1 MCCGTMRALNMI
13 VATPDAERFRGA
25 ILLAAAQA
33 ALGGA
38 ATLFLQLD
46 AVVLLRAPIT
56 APRDEAHGASGL
68 PSLAMLLADATAL
81 GVRIIACQSGMALC
95 GLSADDLPDG
105 VLAGGPVGLLQ
116 QAGPE
121 DQLLFV

>member
-1 MCCGTMRALNMI
+1 MRALNMI

-46 AVVLLRAPIT
+46 AVALLRPPIT

-81 GVRIIACQSGMALC
+81 GVRIIAWRYAGCPQTICRMGFWP
-95 GLSADDLPDG
+95 GGRSACFSRRGQRINCCSSDPSANHG
-105 VLAGGPVGLLQ
+105 K
-116 QAGPE
+116 
-121 DQLLFV
+121 